1 MTTTILNDTTVSEKV
16 AAHEAEMKM
25 LQQKT
30 TSFTAQTVLNG
41 MIADDDFYYIS
52 NVLPKGTVAGKVLR
66 AKKQGVEQ
74 AYGFVATSYGDIF
87 VPPSMMADFQNNAK
101 VAVLVFDGP
110 RGKVADRI
118 AKLEDYISWHKDEV
132 LKNVCGMIDADSEQK
147 LRWYGN
153 QDPSGGWDE
162 MKAKCKALGLDLIE
176 IRKETNSSNYGG
188 RGSDHYRF
196 ASSITEEKA
205 AEVLN
210 VLGARHAEAE
220 PKGPYDPGHDN
231 IVLTVNG
238 FRNDWCGPWTD

>member
-1 MTTTILNDTTVSEKV
+1 MNTVILNDTVVAEKV
-16 AAHEAEMKM
+16 AAYEAEMKM
-25 LQQKT
+25 FQKKST
-30 TSFTAQTVLNG
+30 PEEAQTVING
-41 MIADDDFYYIS
+41 MIDDDNFYDIS
-52 NVLPKGTVAGKVLR
+52 KVLPKGTVAGKVLR

-74 AYGFVATSYGDIF
+74 SYGFVATSYGDIF
-87 VPPSMMADFQNNAK
+87 VPPSMMADFQNDTK
-101 VAVLVFDGP
+101 VAVLVSEGP

-132 LKNVCGMIDADSEQK
+132 LKNVCESIDADREQK

-153 QDPSGGWDE
+153 QDPSEGWDE
-162 MKAKCKALGLDLIE
+162 MKAKCRALGLDLSE
-176 IRKETNSSNYGG
+176 IRKETRSSNYGG

-196 ASSITEEKA
+196 SSSITEEQA

-220 PKGPYDPGHDN
+220 PKGPYDPGHDH
-231 IVLTVNG
+231 IVLTDNG